1 MCLDKQLYPSQFY
14 LKVKKNNTREH
25 HILRMLIKVPE
36 KEEKKVV
43 KLFPIMLFKLILKLE
58 T

>member
-1 MCLDKQLYPSQFY
+1 MSQPDLF
-14 LKVKKNNTREH
+14 KVKKTNTREY

-36 KEEKKVV
+36 KEEKIV
-43 KLFPIMLFKLILKLE
+43 KWFPIMLFKLALKLE